1 MADCDKPMR
10 QTQKIDMLGTT
21 RLGAR
26 CAIVKALAS
35 AANRGMSH
43 PEAPLK
49 HITPSIVNATQQR
62 ACMTLL
68 FLHHKRL
75 LILQAP
81 ASSSATPR
89 RRTEGQSCHLRALW
103 LLVLS
108 NTVDFGILDY
118 ELIRIITARIL
129 CVEFLDTVRARLLGI
144 DRIPIVGDYSEHNV
158 DDPHG
163 LHTTK
168 LPKQLKLIVCGV
180 ASYLQRQLLKLQ
192 LGDRSYAVLLPGIL
206 VEREFIKLEL
216 GSRTSTIPLPGIII
230 DVGQQLFDFAAGIYL
245 VELCF
250 VELFVSSIANLELN
264 QRINFKQRDCTWI
277 FAPNLLVFRA
287 AVHRS
292 EQLDHHL
299 PNKLPV
305 PDCLLGELQPG
316 VASAVQQLFEPNRS
330 ELQHDAVLLLA
341 SDKPGD
347 DINDSILFDKH
358 DLLDHRGDDHF
369 LRCDYHGLPCAL
381 DDCCDQ
387 DYSDLDDHLPGH
399 GNCTELKQFLAC
411 RTGYLWKQQLLCHQ
425 PGLVQQQQQLAREH
439 DHLQLAATLQRK
451 QHDKRSGLP
460 NFVPSA
466 AYYRHRHD
474 NYLHHDLPSDKHLHV
489 RQCYA
494 YEHLHHYLDGDQ
506 HLQVYVDGDRD
517 EQHARQPGKRV

>member
-1 MADCDKPMR
+1 LLLQSILPCLIAEHPLLAPISTHHIRLDHGSQSWPSGLRKRCVCWRIGQPR
-10 QTQKIDMLGTT
+10 NT
-21 RLGAR
+21 R
-26 CAIVKALAS
+26 
-35 AANRGMSH
+35 
-43 PEAPLK
+43 
-49 HITPSIVNATQQR
+49 
-62 ACMTLL
+62 
-68 FLHHKRL
+68 
-75 LILQAP
+75 
-81 ASSSATPR
+81 
-89 RRTEGQSCHLRALW
+89 LW